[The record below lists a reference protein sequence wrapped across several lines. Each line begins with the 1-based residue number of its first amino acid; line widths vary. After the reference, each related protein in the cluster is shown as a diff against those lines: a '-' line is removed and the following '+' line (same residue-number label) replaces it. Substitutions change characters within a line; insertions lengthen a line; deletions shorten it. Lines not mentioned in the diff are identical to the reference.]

1 MGLEGDERLSE
12 YLKNPKG
19 NWGLDLG
26 TGLRIEKNLKYLG
39 FADGLD
45 DGGEG
50 DVMSGPQISA
60 MGTWKDDNAV
70 RFGNMETRSA
80 HLQYS
85 SNAAERQGE
94 KKLKARKCQVEK
106 CEDYLYIDIMDPV
119 KKQLIPSL

>member
-1 MGLEGDERLSE
+1 
-12 YLKNPKG
+12 
-19 NWGLDLG
+19 
-26 TGLRIEKNLKYLG
+26 
-39 FADGLD
+39 
-45 DGGEG
+45 
-50 DVMSGPQISA
+50 
-60 MGTWKDDNAV
+60 
-70 RFGNMETRSA
+70 METRSA